1 MVELNEERL
10 RYPNDYLSLVGMK
23 LSGISKKSDLIE
35 FTAVAG
41 NGFSISCLGRED
53 QLKGLKEGVISEG
66 DAEGIIKFHLDGKN
80 LSGARPFMK
89 IETWDNVVIK

>member
-1 MVELNEERL
+1 MVEFDSERL
-10 RYPNDYLSLVGMK
+10 RYPNDYLSLAGMK

-35 FTAVAG
+35 FTAAAG
-41 NGFSISCLGRED
+41 NGFSIRCLGRED

-66 DAEGIIKFHLDGKN
+66 DAEGIIKFQLDGKN
-80 LSGARPFMK
+80 LSDARPFMK